1 MAEAPQGT
9 ISFLFTDIVGST
21 KLWERFP
28 NIMGGVIARHDALM
42 RATFEMRRGFVFKTV
57 GDSFCVAFPTV
68 NDAVLSALDLQRAIA
83 AENWGEIGIMM
94 VRMGIH
100 TGTAEFRDGDYFGG
114 TLNRAA
120 RIEAAAHGGQILLSQ
135 LCVELLSDETLD
147 GLQFKSL
154 GEHRLRNLERPEHLY
169 QAVAEGLLVDFPPPR
184 SMEVLPN
191 NLPVQTTSFIG
202 RVRELEEVR
211 HLLEGT
217 HLLTLVGTGGTGKT
231 RVALET
237 GAALI
242 NEFRDGVW
250 LAELAPLTDPAR
262 IPEIVANTLGVRE
275 EPERPLQETL
285 INFLKGKTILLILDN
300 CEHLLPACATLV
312 SEWLRASPNLKVL
325 AASRHSFGISGETT
339 YHVPPL
345 KILDMR
351 TNEFE
356 GANMAERL
364 SQYDAVK
371 LFIERA
377 RAVNPSF
384 SVTNE
389 NAPSVAEI
397 CTRLDGIPL
406 AIELAAARVRLLSV
420 DQIAARLDDRFRLL
434 KGGNRDGL
442 PHQQTLQA
450 LIDWSYD
457 LLSETER
464 ILFRRLGVFVVGR
477 TLEALEKVCAGEGVD
492 EADVLDLLQQL
503 MDKSLVAVEYDK
515 RGQTRYTMIESVW
528 QYAREKLE
536 ASGEGDTLRNRHMDY
551 FLVLAEEI
559 APHFLE
565 NDQQEWLE
573 RFAEER
579 FNFRAITEWA
589 IRSGRIQDGLR
600 LLPALARPV
609 EVRGNIGLVRGYYQ
623 ALLKHPDSE
632 EPTLLRAHALDAAG
646 RLAWVEDHYD
656 DARKYYVEAI
666 ELFQKHEKPVDAAL
680 TTCFLAFLN
689 RGDGNIDLAEK
700 QFLQGIEADKKYNEP
715 KLRAVALSGLGTVAQ
730 DRGDITGALEL
741 KEESLAIYRKLG
753 DRWVIGYILW
763 GVIRP
768 AIASGKID
776 RAKQAMCEWA
786 QIAQDLHNQWVLPYI
801 MESFAAAAL
810 ALKES
815 DRAARF
821 FGAAEAMRERYAT
834 QFSLAEKKEH
844 EEFIAGLRA
853 QLSEPKLKAAWMAGR
868 DLSSTDALKEARANI

>member
-1 MAEAPQGT
+1 
-9 ISFLFTDIVGST
+9 
-21 KLWERFP
+21 
-28 NIMGGVIARHDALM
+28 
-42 RATFEMRRGFVFKTV
+42 
-57 GDSFCVAFPTV
+57 
-68 NDAVLSALDLQRAIA
+68 
-83 AENWGEIGIMM
+83 
-94 VRMGIH
+94 
-100 TGTAEFRDGDYFGG
+100 
-114 TLNRAA
+114 
-120 RIEAAAHGGQILLSQ
+120 
-135 LCVELLSDETLD
+135 
-147 GLQFKSL
+147 
-154 GEHRLRNLERPEHLY
+154 
-169 QAVAEGLLVDFPPPR
+169 
-184 SMEVLPN
+184 
-191 NLPVQTTSFIG
+191 
-202 RVRELEEVR
+202 
-211 HLLEGT
+211 
-217 HLLTLVGTGGTGKT
+217 
-231 RVALET
+231 
-237 GAALI
+237 
-242 NEFRDGVW
+242 
-250 LAELAPLTDPAR
+250 
-262 IPEIVANTLGVRE
+262 
-275 EPERPLQETL
+275 
-285 INFLKGKTILLILDN
+285 
-300 CEHLLPACATLV
+300 
-312 SEWLRASPNLKVL
+312 
-325 AASRHSFGISGETT
+325 
-339 YHVPPL
+339 
-345 KILDMR
+345 
-351 TNEFE
+351 
-356 GANMAERL
+356 
-364 SQYDAVK
+364 
-371 LFIERA
+371 
-377 RAVNPSF
+377 
-384 SVTNE
+384 
-389 NAPSVAEI
+389 
-397 CTRLDGIPL
+397 
-406 AIELAAARVRLLSV
+406 
-420 DQIAARLDDRFRLL
+420 
-434 KGGNRDGL
+434 
-442 PHQQTLQA
+442 
-450 LIDWSYD
+450 

-492 EADVLDLLQQL
+492 EAEVLDLLQQL